1 MFAQVRKWFTATL
14 HHVGQGSLVVGEVR
28 VGGDGG
34 GVTWPQEDVSTG
46 VTSPGDLVLVQH

>member
-1 MFAQVRKWFTATL
+1 MLAQVREWFTATL